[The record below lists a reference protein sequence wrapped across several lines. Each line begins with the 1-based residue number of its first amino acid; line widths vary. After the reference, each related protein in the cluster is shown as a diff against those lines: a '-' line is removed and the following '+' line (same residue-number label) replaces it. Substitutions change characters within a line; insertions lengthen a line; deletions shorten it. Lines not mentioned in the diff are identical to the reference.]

1 MEKIDIDK
9 LSFLNESQSKKLK
22 LLLKNL
28 GEYDSKFES
37 PNKVFEYGNSG
48 FCYPA
53 DILQKVN
60 YIIFKKLNLF
70 LNLIFLIKSG
80 RS

>member
-28 GEYDSKFES
+28 EEYDSNFES
-37 PNKVFEYGNSG
+37 QNKVFEYGNSG
-48 FCYPA
+48 FCCQT

-60 YIIFKKLNLF
+60 YIILEKLNLF